1 MRFPSV
7 QSQLINGQAASP
19 HPMKKL
25 QFLTFLFAAGSP
37 ALADPGFDFGRDIAP
52 ILEFQCVECHQAD
65 KIKGELR
72 MDTHEWIMKGGDSGA
87 AIVPGK
93 PEESSVIDRI
103 TLPADDVDI
112 MPPEGG
118 PLSEKEIDLLTK
130 WIKAGAPWPE
140 NTQLIAKN
148 EEDYRGPL
156 PLPDRGKKIKEV
168 KVYPGAVALESGK
181 DRQSLV
187 VVAKYEDDTTYDVT
201 ANTEFVLGM
210 PEVAEKRKNSFYP
223 KANGDTTLTA
233 KVGGVE
239 VTVPFKVTTAEV
251 RKPTSFKLDVMPVF
265 MREHC
270 NTGECH
276 GSARGQDGFMLSLFG
291 YDPDGDYHRIT
302 REMNGRR
309 INLAI
314 PEESLLVE
322 KSIESVP
329 HTGGK
334 LFEKGSESYHT
345 MVDWL
350 AAGANKDAADIPE
363 VTDIEVLPHQLLL
376 EGDGTQ
382 HQLTVRATYS
392 DGTDRDVTHLAVFIT
407 NNEPTAAV
415 DKDGLITAGKRGEAF
430 VMARYDTFTVGSQVI
445 VIPEGLEY
453 TRPKL
458 PETNYIDQLVHD
470 KLHKLRMVPS
480 EVCSDE
486 TFLRRAFIDI
496 LGQLP
501 ERNDYESFAGSKAP
515 DKRAKLIDQL
525 LERKEFTEMWVMKW
539 AELLQIR
546 SSGNVN
552 QGLSYK
558 AALLY
563 FNWLQD
569 KIANNVPMDEIVQD
583 LLASTGGTFENPP
596 TNYYQTENDQ
606 LKVSE
611 NVAQVFMG
619 FRLQCAQCH
628 NHPFDR
634 WTMDD
639 YYGWA
644 SFFTQVGRKRT
655 EDPREQVIYNS
666 GSGDARHPVGN
677 RSVKPQFLGGKALT
691 DDELKGRDRREIMAE
706 WMTAPENPYF
716 SRNIANI
723 VWSHFFG
730 AGIIDPVDDVR
741 VSNPP
746 SNPELLSALGDKFVE
761 YNYDFRKVVRDICNS
776 RTYQLKTQA
785 NATNQDDLT
794 NFSKARVRRMRAEIL
809 LDTITQVT
817 ETKNKFKGL
826 PLGAR
831 AVQVADGNTSNY
843 FLQTF
848 GRASRETVCS
858 CEVKMEPSLSQ
869 ALHLMNGDTVT
880 SKIDSGTVV
889 RRLLN
894 EEKLTPEQVVED
906 LYIRCVSRKPTA
918 DEMKAVNEQVAAVG
932 EDPAQREMVLN
943 DVFWALLNSK
953 EFLFNH

>member
-1 MRFPSV
+1 
-7 QSQLINGQAASP
+7 
-19 HPMKKL
+19 MKKL
-25 QFLTFLFAAGSP
+25 HLLSLLFAAT
-37 ALADPGFDFGRDIAP
+37 AFAAENPGFDFYRDIAP

-65 KIKGELR
+65 KIKGDLR

-93 PEESSVIDRI
+93 PEESSIIDRI
-103 TLPADDVDI
+103 TLPEDDVDV

-118 PLSEKEIDLLTK
+118 TLSEKEIALLEN

-140 NTQLIAKN
+140 NAQLIAKN
-148 EEDYRGPL
+148 PDDYKGPQ

-168 KVYPGAVALESGK
+168 KVYPEAVALETGK

-201 ANTEFVLGM
+201 ANTEFVLGK
-210 PEVAEKRKNSFYP
+210 PEMAEKRKHTFYP
-223 KANGDTTLTA
+223 KANGETELKA
-233 KVGGVE
+233 KVGGIE
-239 VTVPFKVTTAEV
+239 VSVPFKVSEAEV

-265 MREHC
+265 MRENC

-291 YDPDGDYHRIT
+291 YDPDGDYHRVT

-334 LFEKGSESYHT
+334 LFEKGSESYKT

-350 AAGANKDAADIPE
+350 AAGANKDEGDLPE
-363 VTDIEVLPHQLLL
+363 VVDIDVMPHQLLL
-376 EGDGTQ
+376 EGDGTN
-382 HQLTVRATYS
+382 HQLTVRAKYS

-407 NNEPTAAV
+407 NNQPTADV
-415 DKDGLITAGKRGEAF
+415 SKDGLITAGKRGEAF

-453 TRPKL
+453 KRPTI
-458 PETNYIDQLVHD
+458 PSNNYIDELVHE

-480 EVCSDE
+480 EICEDDI
-486 TFLRRAFIDI
+486 FLRRVFIDV

-501 ERNDYESFAGSKAP
+501 ERDDYDAFVASKDP
-515 DKRAKLIDQL
+515 KKREKLVDQL
-525 LERKEFTEMWVMKW
+525 LDRKEFTEMWVMKW

-563 FNWLQD
+563 FNWLQE
-569 KIANNVPMDEIVQD
+569 KIADNVPMDEIVQD

-596 TNYYQTENDQ
+596 TNYYNTERDQ
-606 LKVSE
+606 LKVAE

-644 SFFTQVGRKRT
+644 SFFTQIGRKST
-655 EDPREQVIYNS
+655 EDPREQIIYNR
-666 GSGDARHPVGN
+666 GSGDAKHPVGN
-677 RSVKPQFLGGKALT
+677 RSVKPQFLGGTALT
-691 DDELKGRDRREIMAE
+691 DDQLKGKDRRELMAQ

-716 SRNIANI
+716 RTNIANI

-746 SNPELLSALGDKFVE
+746 SNPELLTALGNKFVE
-761 YNYDFRKVVRDICNS
+761 YKYDFRKVVRDICNS
-776 RTYQLKTQA
+776 RTYQLSTKA
-785 NATNQDDLT
+785 NGTNKDDLT
-794 NFSKARVRRMRAEIL
+794 NFSKARVRRMRAEVL

-858 CEVKMEPSLSQ
+858 CEVRMDPSLSQ
-869 ALHLMNGDTVT
+869 ALHLMNGSTVT
-880 SKIDSGTVV
+880 SKIDGGALV
-889 RRLLN
+889 RRLMT
-894 EEKLTPEQVVED
+894 EKKLTPEQIVED

-918 DEMKAVNEQVAAVG
+918 DEMKAVTEQVKAIG
-932 EDPAQREMVLN
+932 DDPKQQELVLN

-953 EFLFNH
+953 EYLFNH